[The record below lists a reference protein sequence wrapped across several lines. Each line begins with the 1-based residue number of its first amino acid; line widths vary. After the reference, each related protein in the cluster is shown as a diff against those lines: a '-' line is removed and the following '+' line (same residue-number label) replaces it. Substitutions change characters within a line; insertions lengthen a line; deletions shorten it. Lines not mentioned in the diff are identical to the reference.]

1 MRNRTSDFR
10 ILRSDALPL
19 SLRPSDSALR
29 CSEPQRPHS
38 EQVLLRISQDTRHMC
53 NVRWLMKWISTCE
66 DHFVFWLNYLLHFN
80 LLLLS
85 NLSWAVLFLV
95 MLMYAAETRDKRQ
108 FFGDRVYSK
117 YQRQSSMTVIV
128 KQISSRSICLVH
140 GISISSRVFSKIYFV
155 LHCSFRLIFDRNV
168 NTKLFEYFAGN
179 APTKI
184 SYQRE
189 FA

>member
-1 MRNRTSDFR
+1 MVNEMNFNLRGSFR
-10 ILRSDALPL
+10 FLTKLPL
-19 SLRPSDSALR
+19 AFQSTSPLKSPMG
-29 CSEPQRPHS
+29 CF
-38 EQVLLRISQDTRHMC
+38 ISGNAH
-53 NVRWLMKWISTCE
+53 V
-66 DHFVFWLNYLLHFN
+66 
-80 LLLLS
+80 
-85 NLSWAVLFLV
+85 
-95 MLMYAAETRDKRQ
+95 
-108 FFGDRVYSK
+108 GVYSK

-184 SYQRE
+184 S
-189 FA
+189 